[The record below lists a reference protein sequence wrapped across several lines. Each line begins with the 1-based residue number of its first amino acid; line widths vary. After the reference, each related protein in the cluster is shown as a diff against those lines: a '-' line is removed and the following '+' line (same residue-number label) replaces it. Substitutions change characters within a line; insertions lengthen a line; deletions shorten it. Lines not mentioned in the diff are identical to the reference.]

1 MTGLYFDSAY
11 IAKCYL
17 REPDAPAVRA
27 LAGSGPALYV
37 SALAMAEVSCVF
49 HRQLR
54 EKTLTPKTAAAVRD
68 LFLADIEAGTWQLL
82 PITDRLL
89 RRVETHTRKLR
100 ADLFLRAGDAIHI
113 ATAIDG
119 GFQEIWTNDRHL
131 LATAAHFGLK
141 GRSVPSP

>member
-27 LAGSGPALYV
+27 LAGSGPTLYV
-37 SALAMAEVSCVF
+37 SALALAEVSCVF

-54 EKTLTPKTAAAVRD
+54 EKTLTPKTAAAMRD
-68 LFLADIEAGTWQLL
+68 LFLTDIEAKTWNLL
-82 PITDRLL
+82 AISDRLL
-89 RRVETHTRKLR
+89 RRVENITRTLR

-113 ATAIDG
+113 ATALDN

-131 LATAAHFGLK
+131 LSAAAHFGLK
-141 GRSVPSP
+141 GRSV

>member
-17 REPDAPAVRA
+17 REPDGPAVRA

-37 SALAMAEVSCVF
+37 SALGMAEVSCVF

-68 LFLADIEAGTWQLL
+68 LFLADVEAKTWHLL
-82 PITDRLL
+82 AITDHLL
-89 RRVETHTRKLR
+89 RRVETITRTLQ
-100 ADLFLRAGDAIHI
+100 ADAFLRAGNAIHI
-113 ATAIDG
+113 ATALDY

-131 LATAAHFGLK
+131 LTAASHFGLK
-141 GRSVPSP
+141 GRSV